1 MAELTPQRFRALTK
15 EKINNIAK
23 SNPAKLVGLIDE
35 MKSLVIEQANKI
47 YKNGNNPLA
56 FESLVAKSP
65 QIFQAPTSNNS
76 TAQREIALQ
85 LLETYKS
92 KTMTVKGAEA
102 AAHSENIKIFGGEW
116 KKRLVTKKITDKEGN
131 VIGER
136 QVIQEY
142 QVANYKMSP
151 LERYNFWAMYQ
162 QIKDETTTKNSDVI
176 LQAMQ
181 NVMKERGKGDGAPT
195 IDTIIGNFIDNYGEF
210 DRDFINDSIAEIER
224 ITGFSYS

>member
-15 EKINNIAK
+15 EKIRYIAK
-23 SNPAKLVGLIDE
+23 NNPGKLVGLIDD
-35 MKSLVIEQANKI
+35 MKDLVIKQANNI
-47 YKNGNNPLA
+47 YKRGNNPLA
-56 FESLVAKSP
+56 FESLLAKSP
-65 QIFQAPTSNNS
+65 QIFQAAPSNNL
-76 TAQREIALQ
+76 TTQRDIALQ
-85 LLETYKS
+85 LLDTYKS

-102 AAHSENIKIFGGEW
+102 AAHSENIKIFGGYWE
-116 KKRLVTKKITDKEGN
+116 KRLVTKKIKDEKGN
-131 VIGER
+131 IIEEK

-162 QIKDETTTKNSDVI
+162 QIKDEAPKKDSDVV

-181 NVMKERGKGDGAPT
+181 NVMRERGRGDGAPT
-195 IDTIIGNFIDNYGEF
+195 IGAIIGNFLDTYGEF
-210 DRDFINDSIAEIER
+210 DREFINDSLAEIKR